1 MSRQVRESDTTPVLA
16 SGEQVE
22 LASGRLRLTVVTV
35 GGGLRELTC
44 DGWAVLDG
52 YGSDEVALGA
62 YGQALIP
69 WPNRLA
75 DGVYEFEG
83 NQYQL
88 PLTEPEKHNAIHGLV
103 RWLPWRVEKR
113 EPSRAVLTL
122 LLYPSAGYPFAL
134 SIAIEYALSPSGV
147 TVRTTARNIGRGPL
161 PYANGF
167 HPYISVDTPAVDPCL
182 LRIAAASWLPTDDRG
197 IPTGHK
203 PVEGSEY
210 DFRIARELGGTK
222 LDTGFADLI
231 RDEDGLARVELET
244 PDRSR
249 MVSVWMDSS
258 YKYVMAFSGDSLPD
272 AARRRRALGV
282 EPMSAA
288 PNAFQSGEGL
298 RTLRPGEA
306 CSMTWGLTVK

>member
-1 MSRQVRESDTTPVLA
+1 MSESASVRVLA
-16 SGEQVE
+16 SGEQVK
-22 LASGRLRLTVVTV
+22 LTSGRLRLTVVTV

-52 YGSDEVALGA
+52 YGPDEVALGA

-83 NQYQL
+83 NRYQL
-88 PLTEPEKHNAIHGLV
+88 PLTEPDKHNAIHGFA
-103 RWLPWRVEKR
+103 RWLPWNVEKR

-122 LLYPSAGYPFAL
+122 LLYPRAGYPFAL
-134 SIAIEYALSPSGV
+134 HIAIEYTLSSSGV
-147 TVRTTARNIGRGPL
+147 TVRTTARNVGRSAL

-167 HPYISVDTPAVDPCL
+167 HPYISVGTPAVDRCR
-182 LRIAAASWLPTDDRG
+182 LRIAAASWLPIDDQG
-197 IPTGHK
+197 IPTGRKH
-203 PVEGSEY
+203 VEGSEY
-210 DFRIARELGGTK
+210 DFRTAREIGATR
-222 LDTGFADLI
+222 LDTGYADLI
-231 RDEDGLARVELET
+231 RDEDGMARIELES
-244 PDRSR
+244 PDHSR
-249 MVSVWMDSS
+249 MVSVWMDHS
-258 YKYVMAFSGDSLPD
+258 YRYVMAFSGDSLPD

-298 RTLRPGEA
+298 RTLRSGEA
-306 CSMTWGLTVK
+306 WSTTWGITVK

>member
-1 MSRQVRESDTTPVLA
+1 MAHVSEFATAGVLA

-22 LASGRLRLTVVTV
+22 LASGRLRLTIVTV

-52 YGSDEVALGA
+52 YGPDEVALGA

-83 NQYQL
+83 NRYQL
-88 PLTEPEKHNAIHGLV
+88 PLTEPDKHNAIHGFA
-103 RWLPWRVEKR
+103 RWLQWQVEKR

-122 LLYPSAGYPFAL
+122 LLYPRAGYPFAL
-134 SIAIEYALSPSGV
+134 HIAIEYTLSSSGV
-147 TVRTTARNIGRGPL
+147 TVRTTARNVGRSAL

-167 HPYISVDTPAVDPCL
+167 HPYISVGTPAVDRCQ
-182 LRIAAASWLPTDDRG
+182 LRIAAASWLPIDDQG
-197 IPTGHK
+197 IPTGRKH
-203 PVEGSEY
+203 VEGSEY
-210 DFRIARELGGTK
+210 DFRTAREIGATR
-222 LDTGFADLI
+222 LDTGYADLI
-231 RDEDGLARVELET
+231 RDEDGMARVELES

-249 MVSVWMDSS
+249 MVSVWMDHS
-258 YKYVMAFSGDSLPD
+258 YRYVMAFSGDSLPD

-306 CSMTWGLTVK
+306 WSTTWGITVK